1 MGCVVSAMPP
11 FVGEIFFDWEV
22 HEWEQVE
29 VAITLWG
36 KGGDKMSCAPVF
48 TVKKVGVS
56 GGGDL
61 LGGLQFTRMFFS

>member
-1 MGCVVSAMPP
+1 MSAMPP
-11 FVGEIFFDWEV
+11 FEGEIFFDWEV